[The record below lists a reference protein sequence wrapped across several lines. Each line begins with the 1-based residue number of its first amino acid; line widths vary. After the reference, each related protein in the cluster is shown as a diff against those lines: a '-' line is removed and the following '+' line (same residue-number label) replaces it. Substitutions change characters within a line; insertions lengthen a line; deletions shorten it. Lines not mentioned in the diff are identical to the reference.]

1 MDYAL
6 RWCWALSVCA
16 CGRLDGGPAVRVA
29 AALWRLLSSPGGV
42 RPPYGC
48 RTTPRR
54 HAVLRAAT
62 WRHCGQPGQRSSF
75 GDFFL
80 YQITLR
86 TQPPFEALQGRRVR
100 MALGPGRKGAPSRT
114 ARPSNESAGPLA
126 AVQLS
131 LSAKMGSFDA
141 VFSPGGPEARL
152 GVRLTGGPDAA
163 AVGGSPISTPFL
175 SPASFLGMVYFLIIS
190 PGGPIKRYH

>member
-1 MDYAL
+1 M
-6 RWCWALSVCA
+6 
-16 CGRLDGGPAVRVA
+16 
-29 AALWRLLSSPGGV
+29 
-42 RPPYGC
+42 
-48 RTTPRR
+48 
-54 HAVLRAAT
+54 
-62 WRHCGQPGQRSSF
+62 
-75 GDFFL
+75 

-141 VFSPGGPEARL
+141 VFSPGGPEHAWRASDRAGQTQQRLAVLNLARHRSAL
-152 GVRLTGGPDAA
+152 GN
-163 AVGGSPISTPFL
+163 FL
-175 SPASFLGMVYFLIIS
+175 CILFNF
-190 PGGPIKRYH
+190 PGGPIKRYLWPGPKYVYMGQFSIAPWGPKPICTAPAPAMRHTSVHVKPAQTQT